1 MCPPLPPLTQTE
13 YRRSLKCV
21 RGARSLEIGAIY
33 FNLKMYLALKVAF
46 EDCLARKKYFRPLL
60 MIIGAITS
68 LIYMYHPPIHTDIQL
83 MLRMR
88 AITYGKPYCSF
99 GKSIF
104 SACKKDIKFWKWDQV
119 KN

>member
-1 MCPPLPPLTQTE
+1 MCAEKSEEGPSSNCEKGQQNIPLMIMTFLPDVPPPLTQTE
-13 YRRSLKCV
+13 YRWSLKCV

-68 LIYMYHPPIHTDIQL
+68 LIYMHHPH
-83 MLRMR
+83 R
-88 AITYGKPYCSF
+88 
-99 GKSIF
+99 
-104 SACKKDIKFWKWDQV
+104 
-119 KN
+119 